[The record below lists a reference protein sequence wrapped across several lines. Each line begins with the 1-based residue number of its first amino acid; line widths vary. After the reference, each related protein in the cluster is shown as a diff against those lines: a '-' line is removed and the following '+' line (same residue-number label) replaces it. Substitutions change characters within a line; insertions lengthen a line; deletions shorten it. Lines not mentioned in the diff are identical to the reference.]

1 MQLLRPFALLAAAVA
16 TFGPVDAQAQA
27 WPARQPIRIVV
38 PFAPGGSGDFSVRMV
53 SEPLRVALGQTIL
66 VENRVGAG
74 GNIGSEA
81 VARSAPD
88 GYTLLM
94 ATDGFGLIPHLYASL
109 PFDPMKDFAPIIQL
123 TRQPILLAAHPST
136 GVTKAL
142 DLVPAAKKAGAFG
155 YATSGVGTQQH
166 MIGEIFMN
174 VTGAPL
180 NHVPYRGGGQAI
192 TDFIGGQVP
201 VAVLG
206 STPLYQHYKAGK
218 INVLAQSTRQR
229 SPALPDVPTFEEAG
243 VKGIQVEQWLGIVA
257 PAKTPP
263 EIVSRLNAEMAKILA
278 DPAIRERFLAQAIEP
293 VGNSIQQFTAQINDD
308 YARYGALVKEYKIKV
323 E

>member
-1 MQLLRPFALLAAAVA
+1 MRKLSTVALLTAAAVSFA
-16 TFGPVDAQAQA
+16 AADAAAQA
-27 WPARQPIRIVV
+27 WPTRQAIRIVV
-38 PFAPGGSGDFSVRMV
+38 PFAPGGSGDFSVRMIA
-53 SEPLRVALGQTIL
+53 EPLRIALGQTVV
-66 VENRVGAG
+66 VENKVGAG
-74 GNIGSEA
+74 GNIGSES

-94 ATDGFGLIPHLYASL
+94 ATDGFGLIPHLYKSL

-136 GVTKAL
+136 GVASAQEL
-142 DLVPAAKKAGAFG
+142 IPAAKKAGGLG

-166 MIGEIFMN
+166 LIGEIFMS
-174 VTGAPL
+174 VTGAPM

-206 STPLYQHYKAGK
+206 STPLYQHYKAGTIK
-218 INVLAQSTRQR
+218 VLAQSTKGR
-229 SPALPDVPTFEEAG
+229 SPALPDVPTFAEAG
-243 VKGIQVEQWLGIVA
+243 VQGIQVEQWLGIVA

-263 EIVSRLNAEMAKILA
+263 DILARLNGEIGKILA

-293 VGNSIQQFTAQINDD
+293 VGGSIQQFSAQIDDD
-308 YARYGALVKEYKIKV
+308 YKRYGGLVKQFNIKV

>member
-1 MQLLRPFALLAAAVA
+1 MRIRTVALLASLAVIFVVGEAA
-16 TFGPVDAQAQA
+16 AQA
-27 WPARQPIRIVV
+27 WPTRQPIRIVV
-38 PFAPGGSGDFSVRMV
+38 PFAPGGSGDFSVRLV

-74 GNIGSEA
+74 GNIGSET

-109 PFDPMKDFAPIIQL
+109 PFDPLKDFAPVIQL

-136 GVTKAL
+136 GVKTAQEL
-142 DLVPAAKKAGAFG
+142 ISAAKKAGGLG

-166 MIGEIFMN
+166 LIGEIFAN
-174 VTGAPL
+174 VTGAPM

-206 STPLYQHYKAGK
+206 STPLYQHYKAGTIK
-218 INVLAQSTRQR
+218 VLAQSTKGR
-229 SPALPDVPTFEEAG
+229 SPALADVPTFAEAG
-243 VKGIQVEQWLGIVA
+243 VQGIEVEQWLGIVA
-257 PAKTPP
+257 PARTPP
-263 EIVSRLNAEMAKILA
+263 EIVARLNAEIGRILA
-278 DPAIRERFLAQAIEP
+278 DAAIRERFLAQAIEP
-293 VGNSIQQFTAQINDD
+293 VGGSTQQFAAQINDD
-308 YARYGALVKEYKIKV
+308 HARYGVLVKRYNIKV